1 MLCVFLEKEQI
12 HIPIIHIG
20 NNLYIIKSRQ
30 YYSKLKTTLELWLQE
45 NAFSTDQHYSPS
57 PIRVPPYDKKF
68 RSPRG
73 TYSTEVVTKKF
84 LSSGNSLGQH
94 KFKSGD
100 YESPASV
107 ISPDYYTAKNRLA
120 RGSSTE
126 LDTNHF
132 NKLMV
137 SNNLRME
144 RDDLEDFEL
153 ETFSTGQKQATLNMS
168 KYDLSEKAEL
178 SIKA

>member
-1 MLCVFLEKEQI
+1 MLCIFLEREQI

-20 NNLYIIKSRQ
+20 NNLFIIKSRQ
-30 YYSKLKTTLELWLQE
+30 YYSNLKTTLDLWLEE
-45 NAFSTDQHYSPS
+45 NAFSTDQHFSPS
-57 PIRVPPYDKKF
+57 PIRGPPKDKKH

-73 TYSTEVVTKKF
+73 IYSTEEVTKNF
-84 LSSGNSLGQH
+84 LFSGNSVGQH

-100 YESPASV
+100 YESPAGV
-107 ISPDYYTAKNRLA
+107 MSPDYFTSKNRLA
-120 RGSSTE
+120 RGSSKE
-126 LDTNHF
+126 LDTSPF

-137 SNNLRME
+137 SHNLRME
-144 RDDLEDFEL
+144 RDDLENFEL
-153 ETFSTGQKQATLNMS
+153 EKFSTGQKQATLNMN